1 VQWYAEEAALITPEK
16 IAEWLKE
23 VEERPTSGSI
33 IIQYIANRLSE
44 LTARN
49 EELLAEN
56 IELRSGRKVE
66 EYESRITNL
75 EYQLDLLKRQVGGQ
89 VEGSAANLAANPEA
103 VETTSL
109 LVYNPQGQV
118 LRLEINPAEL
128 ESGEAAADFP
138 RMEFPEKIPTRLLAT
153 GSRQEL
159 LFVFDSG
166 RTQTLPVS
174 EIPAADPQK
183 LSWRQAYLQEP
194 RGAEELAF
202 LLPIGRMAL
211 FETAVQ
217 ASRRGFTK
225 KIKRA
230 LLENYILKDYIGS
243 GTKLPSDRTCGLAL
257 CRKDDLFVM
266 TSQQGFVFSIPVER
280 LPFAVEEALR
290 LGPADHIAA
299 SFAISS
305 AGLADSKESSFLVVT
320 QNGKA
325 IQRDVSWLEPADS
338 FKSHGQPI
346 FSKERRAAG
355 VHVVGAAAVGEGD
368 WGLALRSDGKLTA
381 HKMADLFGSGSF
393 LVKQPPADILGFAP
407 LYINNSSYHPAVK
420 GRKNG

>member
-1 VQWYAEEAALITPEK
+1 MWEANTRVQWFAEEAALITPEK

-89 VEGSAANLAANPEA
+89 IEVSAADLAANPTA
-103 VETTSL
+103 AETTSL

-128 ESGEAAADFP
+128 ASGKAAADFL
-138 RMEFPEKIPTRLLAT
+138 MIEFSGKISTRLLAI

-166 RTQTLPVS
+166 RTQTLPVG
-174 EIPAADPQK
+174 EIPAADLQK

-217 ASRRGFTK
+217 ASRRGFIK

-230 LLENYILKDYIGS
+230 LLENYISKDYIGS
-243 GTKLPSDRTCGLAL
+243 GTKLPSDRTCGLAF
-257 CRKDDLFVM
+257 CGKDDLFVM
-266 TSQQGFVFSIPVER
+266 ISQHGFVFSMPVER
-280 LPFAVEEALR
+280 LPFAVEEALQ

-299 SFAISS
+299 TFAISS
-305 AGLADSKESSFLVVT
+305 AGMVDRKQSSILVVT

-325 IQRDVSWLEPADS
+325 IQRDVSWLEPAGS
-338 FKSHGQPI
+338 FKSHGQPV

-355 VHVVGAAAVGEGD
+355 VRVVGAAAVGEGD

-393 LVKQPPADILGFAP
+393 LVKQPPVDILGFAP
-407 LYINNSSYHPAVK
+407 LHIK
-420 GRKNG
+420 K